1 MTITAVCPGSFD
13 PVTLGHLDII
23 RRAAQM
29 FERVLVVVMSNSQKT
44 AAFSVAQ
51 RCEMLKTVTAGMANV
66 EIESHGGLLADYT
79 REKNAKAIVKGLRA
93 LSDFE
98 YEFQMAL
105 TNKRLNPAADTV
117 FLTANAEN
125 MYLSSSLVKQVG
137 MMGGDIRDFV
147 PECIFDDIMKKFI
160 KSNASCGPQGLGIR
174 E

>member
-1 MTITAVCPGSFD
+1 MNITAVCPGSFD

-29 FERVLVVVMSNSQKT
+29 FERILVVVMSNTQKT
-44 AAFSVAQ
+44 ATFSVAE
-51 RCEMLKTVTAGMANV
+51 RCEMLKTVTAGIGNV
-66 EIESHGGLLADYT
+66 EIESHGGLLADYA

-117 FLTANAEN
+117 FLTASAEN

-137 MMGGDIRDFV
+137 MMGGDIHDFV
-147 PECIFDDIMKKFI
+147 PECIYDNIMKKFA
-160 KSNASCGPQGLGIR
+160 KSINY
-174 E
+174 